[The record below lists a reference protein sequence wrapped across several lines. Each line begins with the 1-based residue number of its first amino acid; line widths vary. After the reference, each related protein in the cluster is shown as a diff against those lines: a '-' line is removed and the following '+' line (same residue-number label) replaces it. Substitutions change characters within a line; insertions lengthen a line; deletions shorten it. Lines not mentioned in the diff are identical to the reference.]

1 MAVES
6 STRRGGKMVSS
17 QPTPSI
23 PGTPADNFDAVDPH
37 EDLKTNGE
45 KVVKN
50 TWRF

>member
-6 STRRGGKMVSS
+6 SYQAWRKGLVATH
-17 QPTPSI
+17 TFH
-23 PGTPADNFDAVDPH
+23 PGTPADNFDAVDLH